1 MPFYQPDYKSQYTSS
16 TKFMEVD
23 EIFTLF
29 STSLMLTLIHLQFY
43 YILFES
49 DFCVSGTHLYFHS
62 GYSFHLQSLFL
73 GFLHKNLSFHSG
85 FINITCKKCI
95 YRNSPIS
102 EDIFLML
109 FHLLHR
115 LSIFSHRMRISAL
128 RSKLSCRNHR

>member
-49 DFCVSGTHLYFHS
+49 DFVLVSRFCI
-62 GYSFHLQSLFL
+62 
-73 GFLHKNLSFHSG
+73 
-85 FINITCKKCI
+85 FIQ
-95 YRNSPIS
+95 
-102 EDIFLML
+102 DIFIT
-109 FHLLHR
+109 
-115 LSIFSHRMRISAL
+115 SIVIVFS
-128 RSKLSCRNHR
+128 